1 MLSKKQ
7 LLIAA
12 SAAMTLGLGTTLGHE
27 AVVHADTTNNT
38 NTSSVTASSEN
49 NTQTNSSAATT
60 NSSNSST
67 NSSNTTDNTTKTTN
81 TTGSN
86 TTSTNTGTTSTPA
99 TTSSTTDQLTTD
111 TKTASVTTPTSTDT
125 NTSTV
130 VPTASTTAG
139 SSSLS
144 TGTETTP
151 VNNDSTNNTSVTPVT
166 ATNSSTVPATGA
178 LTQATTTSTTTTNTA
193 TANQTTPTTTTAT
206 VAPVTETTTTTG
218 MKPVDTSAN
227 SITSDSDHTDANDF
241 TWSTDDDTGE
251 AALTGTT
258 NKLTD
263 SSINIPTQITVT
275 PNGTNT
281 GKQYNVTS
289 IGDNAFVG
297 NKTVTSVQINSGVTN
312 IGTGAFGYSNLQ
324 NVDLTND
331 NDLTT
336 IGDLAFVSDQIKT
349 VDLPDSVTSVGDNAF
364 TYNNALTS
372 VTMSANLATIGKQ
385 AFAEDTNLQNVD
397 FSKDTALT
405 TIADAA
411 FSGDA
416 KITGVDLSNSNKLTS
431 IGNQA
436 FMYNSASTEVKLP
449 DSLQTIGDQA
459 FLSNLALKN
468 INFGSNLTTIG
479 KEAFTYDGALTSADF
494 SNANKLNLINDG
506 AFEYSGLTGTLTIPS
521 GVVTIGNQAFG
532 GDHLTSLNLP
542 EGLQSIGN
550 NAFAYNEIG
559 GTLTI
564 PSTIQNVGSEAFIG
578 NKLTGVSTTA
588 SDFSLGTGALSN
600 NRITNISAPNVKV
613 GSSAYNIN
621 SATNQLANIFTDS
634 AHNNISDYFNVN
646 IGGTTEDALG
656 ISDLTNGVTY
666 NNGIFTIPSGVN
678 DFTFNWLLSPNPTTD
693 QGYSGTYD
701 VVLDNP
707 DIKVVNSNVAAGS
720 SWTPSDNFVSAVT
733 PDGSDVSL
741 NNMNVS
747 ITNPDGQA
755 VTTIDTTDPGTYKVT
770 YSYGNESST
779 VNVAVYKRAGNIDLS
794 GNDSTTY
801 NGQDQ
806 TFNNAD
812 YQITLSNGSTYTIQ
826 SGDLAL
832 NTPAKNAGTYQVVL
846 TPQGLNNIGQQ
857 VNNTLYNWTVQNND
871 AEFVIDKAPI
881 TITANDVS
889 KVAGTTDPNL
899 SATVTMPNI
908 TDGDTPI
915 YTLSRT
921 PGEDVGT
928 YPITV
933 GYNATDNPNYD
944 IQAVNGNLQITAAAK
959 TISGSNYVMHAGDPT
974 PTAKDF
980 NATATDEND
989 QPEIVNVDL
998 NNANLKANGTYTV
1011 TLSTSDGQTK
1021 NVELTVVGATTNAGS
1036 ETPIDPTDPTTSTDP
1051 IDPTDPTTS
1060 TDPTDPKN
1068 PTKPIDTT
1076 KPTTPSKPV
1085 VPEVPT
1091 TSNKPSK
1098 PVISDNPTNIDKT
1111 ASNFGKQVIMSGEV
1125 YYIPGVNSQ
1134 TNGVLVTPKNMSNKM
1149 RNGYQPTY
1157 QQAGV
1162 ATFPQTGNENGIWM
1176 QILGAIV
1183 AVLTFGVIDINKK
1196 RHQAK

>member
-27 AVVHADTTNNT
+27 AVVHADTTNDT
-38 NTSSVTASSEN
+38 NTSSVTTSSEN

-60 NSSNSST
+60 NSNNSST
-67 NSSNTTDNTTKTTN
+67 TSSNTTDNTTKTTD
-81 TTGSN
+81 TTESN
-86 TTSTNTGTTSTPA
+86 TTSTSASTTNAPA
-99 TTSSTTDQLTTD
+99 MTSSTTNQLTPD
-111 TKTASVTTPTSTDT
+111 TKTASDTTPASTDT
-125 NTSTV
+125 NTLTT
-130 VPTASTTAG
+130 VPTTPSATTD

-151 VNNDSTNNTSVTPVT
+151 TSNDSTNDTSVTPVS
-166 ATNSSTVPATGA
+166 ATNNNSSAAPATGA
-178 LTQATTTSTTTTNTA
+178 LTQATTTSTSTTNTA
-193 TANQTTPTTTTAT
+193 TANPTTPTATTAT
-206 VAPVTETTTTTG
+206 VAPVTEATTTTG
-218 MKPVDTSAN
+218 MKPVDTTAN

-258 NKLTD
+258 SKLTD

-275 PNGTNT
+275 PNGTDT

-372 VTMSANLATIGKQ
+372 VTMSANLETIGNQ

-449 DSLQTIGDQA
+449 DSVQTIGDQA

-479 KEAFTYDGALTSADF
+479 KEAFTYDGALTSVDF

-506 AFEYSGLTGTLTIPS
+506 AFEYSGVAGTLTIPS

-559 GTLTI
+559 GTLII
-564 PSTIQNVGSEAFIG
+564 PSTIQNVGSEAFIA

-600 NRITNISAPNVKV
+600 NRITNISAPNVKA

-646 IGGTTEDALG
+646 IDGTTESALG

-678 DFTFNWLLSPNPTTD
+678 DFTFDWLLSPNPTAD

-707 DIKVVNSNVAAGS
+707 DIKAVNSNVAAGS

-794 GNDSTTY
+794 GSDSTTY

-806 TFNNAD
+806 TFNNTD

-826 SGDLAL
+826 NGDLAL

-846 TPQGLNNIGQQ
+846 TPQGLDNIGQQ
-857 VNNTLYNWTVQNND
+857 VNNTLYN
-871 AEFVIDKAPI
+871 
-881 TITANDVS
+881 
-889 KVAGTTDPNL
+889 
-899 SATVTMPNI
+899 
-908 TDGDTPI
+908 
-915 YTLSRT
+915 
-921 PGEDVGT
+921 
-928 YPITV
+928 
-933 GYNATDNPNYD
+933 
-944 IQAVNGNLQITAAAK
+944 
-959 TISGSNYVMHAGDPT
+959 
-974 PTAKDF
+974 
-980 NATATDEND
+980 
-989 QPEIVNVDL
+989 
-998 NNANLKANGTYTV
+998 
-1011 TLSTSDGQTK
+1011 
-1021 NVELTVVGATTNAGS
+1021 
-1036 ETPIDPTDPTTSTDP
+1036 
-1051 IDPTDPTTS
+1051 
-1060 TDPTDPKN
+1060 
-1068 PTKPIDTT
+1068 
-1076 KPTTPSKPV
+1076 
-1085 VPEVPT
+1085 
-1091 TSNKPSK
+1091 
-1098 PVISDNPTNIDKT
+1098 
-1111 ASNFGKQVIMSGEV
+1111 
-1125 YYIPGVNSQ
+1125 
-1134 TNGVLVTPKNMSNKM
+1134 
-1149 RNGYQPTY
+1149 
-1157 QQAGV
+1157 
-1162 ATFPQTGNENGIWM
+1162 
-1176 QILGAIV
+1176 
-1183 AVLTFGVIDINKK
+1183 
-1196 RHQAK
+1196 